1 MGCND
6 NDKIIKQMLEDKEQG
21 QALQGRD
28 LSITD
33 AKGRQEKISHP

>member
-1 MGCND
+1 MDYND

-21 QALQGRD
+21 

-33 AKGRQEKISHP
+33 AKGRQEKIPHPW